1 MEIKRSKEIKYL
13 TSEGERLLKYC
24 EDIVSG
30 DCKYHIKSFDELYF
44 EPLEDKYTIKDIA
57 TFNIFVLSQ
66 YEKRGE

>member
-1 MEIKRSKEIKYL
+1 M
-13 TSEGERLLKYC
+13 LKYC
-24 EDIVSG
+24 EDIVGG

-44 EPLEDKYTIKDIA
+44 EPLKDKYTIEDIA